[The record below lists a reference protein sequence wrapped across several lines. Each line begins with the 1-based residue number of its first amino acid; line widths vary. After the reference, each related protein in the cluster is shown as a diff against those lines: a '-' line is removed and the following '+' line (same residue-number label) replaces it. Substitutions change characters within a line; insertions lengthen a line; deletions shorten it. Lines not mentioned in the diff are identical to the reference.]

1 MVLAAVALAAQA
13 ASAAVAPP
21 FNDGF
26 GSAQLL
32 TGETGVVA
40 ATSKDATK
48 EAGEPAHAGNPGGA
62 SVWYRWV
69 APREGTVTFW
79 ITEHTFDTVLGVYSG
94 ASVDALTGLESN
106 DDYGNG
112 TASRVS
118 LAVDAGAEYRIAVD
132 GVAGASGPFRIRWR
146 QGPEN
151 DNFADA
157 QVLTDSAG
165 AVEGS
170 SYGTTTEP
178 GETSDLSVASSW
190 YRWTPSADGTVG
202 FAVTGSARGLTVF
215 TGSSVEALV
224 PVTEAGRR
232 VGFEAVAGTVYSIR
246 VAGNNFSTIPLFT
259 LHWGEAPANDDFSS
273 PSAISGG
280 TGRVDGS
287 TVFATLE
294 DGEPDHEPN
303 SVWFSWTAPA
313 TGYVRFDS
321 WQLEDPTWWND
332 TFLTV
337 FSGTTLDTLTV
348 LAQNDDRW
356 EARLPAFGSAVS
368 FRAVAGTT
376 YLISVSAFDGSWG
389 PFGLRWYPGA
399 IIIGSSGNNRIDGT
413 PGRDLIDG
421 RAGSDVLNG
430 LGGNDLIIGGPGRD
444 RLFGAAG
451 ADFLNSQDFVRGNDA
466 IDGGAGRDT
475 ARRDQRDTVRNVP

>member
-1 MVLAAVALAAQA
+1 
-13 ASAAVAPP
+13 
-21 FNDGF
+21 
-26 GSAQLL
+26 
-32 TGETGVVA
+32 
-40 ATSKDATK
+40 
-48 EAGEPAHAGNPGGA
+48 
-62 SVWYRWV
+62 
-69 APREGTVTFW
+69 VTFW
-79 ITEHTFDTVLGVYSG
+79 LSEHTFDTLLGVYSG
-94 ASVDALTGLESN
+94 ASVDALTELASN

-118 LAVDAGAEYRIAVD
+118 LAVDAGAEYRIAID
-132 GVAGASGPFRIRWR
+132 GVAGASGPLNIRWR
-146 QGPEN
+146 QGPVN

-157 QVLTDSAG
+157 QVLTDPAG

-215 TGSSVEALV
+215 TGSSVQALA

-232 VGFEAVAGTVYSIR
+232 VGFEAVAGTAYSIR
-246 VAGNNFSTIPLFT
+246 VAGNNFGTIPPFT
-259 LHWGEAPANDDFSS
+259 LHWGPAPANDDFSS
-273 PSAISGG
+273 PSAIGGG
-280 TGRVDGS
+280 TGRVNGS

-313 TGYVRFDS
+313 TGHVRFDA
-321 WQLEDPTWWND
+321 WQLEDATWWND

-337 FSGTTLDTLTV
+337 FSGATLDTLTV
-348 LAQNDDRW
+348 LARNDDLFG
-356 EARLPAFGSAVS
+356 AGLPAIGSGVS

-376 YLISVSAFDGSWG
+376 YRISVSAFLGSWG

-399 IIIGSSGNNRIDGT
+399 IITGNSGANRINGT
-413 PGRDLIDG
+413 AGRDFIDG
-421 RAGSDVLNG
+421 RGGSDVLNG
-430 LGGNDLIIGGPGRD
+430 RGGNDIIVGGNGRD
-444 RLFGAAG
+444 RLFGAEG
-451 ADFLNSQDFVRGNDA
+451 ADVLNSQDFVRGNDT
-466 IDGGAGRDT
+466 IDGGPGRDR
-475 ARRDQRDTVRNVP
+475 AIRDRRDAVRNVP